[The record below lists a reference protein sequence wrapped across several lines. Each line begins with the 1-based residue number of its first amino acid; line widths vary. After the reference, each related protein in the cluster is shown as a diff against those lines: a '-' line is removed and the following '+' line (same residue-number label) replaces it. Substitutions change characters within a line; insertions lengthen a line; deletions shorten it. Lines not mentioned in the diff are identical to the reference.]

1 MLELLVAALAALL
14 ITLGLTGLLLSVWL
28 PFGRLGRSLVVCSFG
43 RIRCRRGRRPSPLCA
58 CCAALTLWLDRLAVA
73 AAAAATAATAAA
85 ATTATAGSA
94 LTLPAVAVLEATS
107 RGG

>member
-28 PFGRLGRSLVVCSFG
+28 PFGRLGRSLVVCSLG

-58 CCAALTLWLDRLAVA
+58 CRAALTLWLDRLAVA
-73 AAAAATAATAAA
+73 AAAAAAAAATAAA
-85 ATTATAGSA
+85 AAAGSA